1 MLQLNVHKTVYVLNL
16 MMNVFNYQF
25 QILYKMVVVFQNLID
40 AARKLM
46 IVLQTKM
53 IVNLRLNVL

>member
-1 MLQLNVHKTVYVLNL
+1 MLQLNVHKMVYVLNL

-40 AARKLM
+40 VVK
-46 IVLQTKM
+46 K
-53 IVNLRLNVL
+53 